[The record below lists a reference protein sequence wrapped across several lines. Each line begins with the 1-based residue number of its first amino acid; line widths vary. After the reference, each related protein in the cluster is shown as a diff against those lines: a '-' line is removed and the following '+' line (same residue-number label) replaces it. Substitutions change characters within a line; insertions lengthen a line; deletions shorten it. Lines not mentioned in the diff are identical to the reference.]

1 MHKLEIRGVGGTAG
15 DKMCPNRI
23 LLTGRSEQGKEGKS
37 KGRRQPRRPRRL
49 TVVGEQVPLQGEG
62 GPEQRPARLA
72 LERPLLRVRL
82 RTETPRSA
90 RSGARAPPHARLP
103 DPDPGRNTRR
113 ARGRAPKCR
122 LRFTP

>member
-15 DKMCPNRI
+15 NKMCPNRI
-23 LLTGRSEQGKEGKS
+23 LLTGRSEQGKEGES

-82 RTETPRSA
+82 RARDTPLSALRGPRPTPRPPP
-90 RSGARAPPHARLP
+90 RPGPRTEHAPSS
-103 DPDPGRNTRR
+103 
-113 ARGRAPKCR
+113 R
-122 LRFTP
+122 LRPKMPP